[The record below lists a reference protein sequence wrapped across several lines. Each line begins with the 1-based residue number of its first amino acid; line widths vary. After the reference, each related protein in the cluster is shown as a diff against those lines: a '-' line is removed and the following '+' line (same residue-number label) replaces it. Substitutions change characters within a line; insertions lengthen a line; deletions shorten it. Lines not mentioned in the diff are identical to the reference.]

1 MSNELTKNIS
11 ELSGSAKNYVQTK
24 VDLLKLSLMEKTSR
38 FATYLFSLMVV
49 VLFATLIITFIAA
62 AFAVWYGQ
70 TYNNYVDGVL
80 IATGCLFV
88 IGVVIILLRKM
99 LITSSV
105 IRNLSEIMF
114 EEEEKY
120 SHEDN

>member
-1 MSNELTKNIS
+1 MSNELSKNIS

-24 VDLLKLSLMEKTSR
+24 VDLLKLSMLEKTSR
-38 FATYLFSLMVV
+38 FATYLFSVMVV
-49 VLFATLIITFIAA
+49 VLFATLVLAFAAA

-80 IATGCLFV
+80 IAAGCLLALGILF
-88 IGVVIILLRKM
+88 ILLRKV

-105 IRNLSEIMF
+105 IRNFSEIMF
-114 EEEEKY
+114 EEEEKH
-120 SHEDN
+120 SNEAN